1 MSEHKPC
8 KYLVIT
14 PIRVCSKYSIEGK
27 RIAQCTFGI
36 DGNTCNDYEPIGQEN
51 RWGVVLEIF
60 QGETVPRKSLH
71 CPCCGKTYYAW
82 SDVENYCTRCGEK
95 VEGREDALSNYFNGI
110 IGNYEQDK
118 KIMKERYG
126 VEL

>member
-1 MSEHKPC
+1 MSK
-8 KYLVIT
+8 
-14 PIRVCSKYSIEGK
+14 
-27 RIAQCTFGI
+27 
-36 DGNTCNDYEPIGQEN
+36 
-51 RWGVVLEIF
+51 RWGVVMEIF